1 VTTMLADVVIGVQFA
16 ALATDDDNI
25 LIANLHGQVATR
37 LDQLALVPGIPP
49 VAVENGFL
57 LLLQDI
63 GIQVL
68 ARRDR
73 KRVFRITIKR

>member
-1 VTTMLADVVIGVQFA
+1 M
-16 ALATDDDNI
+16 
-25 LIANLHGQVATR
+25 
-37 LDQLALVPGIPP
+37 PGIPP

-63 GIQVL
+63 GIQVI

-73 KRVFRITIKR
+73 KRMLRITVKR